1 MKRILFVD
9 DEEKHLQ
16 DLERSLQSE
25 KALWE
30 MSFLTS
36 PKQALTLAS
45 AGAPLD
51 VVVAGLG
58 MTEMDGLEFLTK
70 IKTLYPDSIRFG
82 MTGSGSNSSIIK
94 ASNVAHQ
101 LLEKPCEP
109 HKIRVLITRAC
120 SLRDHLAES
129 PLKKRLHAVG
139 GVPSLT
145 VLYQE
150 VMNEIHSADPSLA
163 KVAEIIE
170 KDIGMSAKLL
180 QVVNSAGAGLKN
192 KVSSV
197 VQAASLLG
205 MQKISAMVLMVEVFS
220 LMTSKELP
228 SGFSVESLWDHS
240 LKVGE
245 YAKKIAKNEVDEA
258 QIIDDSF
265 TGGLLHDLGLV
276 ILATRM
282 PKELGDALRLAK
294 AEKLSLF
301 EAEKRVFQSTHAEAG
316 GYLLE
321 LWGLPDPLV
330 ESVTYHDYPSMV
342 PEKNYPSAVPEH
354 GFTPLTAVHVANYFC
369 EDERARAYGAAE
381 AEADTA
387 FLDRLGF
394 TEKLEEWWDLC
405 QQEEW

>member
-1 MKRILFVD
+1 MKRIVFVD
-9 DEEKHLQ
+9 EEEQHLL
-16 DLERSLQSE
+16 DLERALQSE
-25 KALWE
+25 RTLWD
-30 MSFLTS
+30 MSFVTS
-36 PKQALTLAS
+36 PAQALELVS
-45 AGAPLD
+45 AGGKLD
-51 VVVAGLG
+51 VIVASLA

-70 IKTLYPDSIRFG
+70 VKTMHPNSIRFG
-82 MTGSGSNSSIIK
+82 LTASNGSSSIMK

-120 SLRDHLAES
+120 SLRDHLTES
-129 PLKKRLHAVG
+129 PLKKRLHEVG
-139 GVPSLT
+139 GVPSLP

-150 VMNEIHSADPSLA
+150 VMHEIHSPDPSIA

-180 QVVNSAGAGLKN
+180 QVVNSAGTGLRN

-220 LMTSKELP
+220 LMTSKALP
-228 SGFSVESLWDHS
+228 SGFSIESLWDHS
-240 LKVGE
+240 LRVGE

-294 AEKLSLF
+294 SERISLF
-301 EAEKRVFQSTHAEAG
+301 EAEKRVFRSTHAEAG

-369 EDERARAYGAAE
+369 EDERAKAYGAAE
-381 AEADTA
+381 AEADTV

-394 TEKLEEWWDLC
+394 TEKLEEWWDVC
-405 QQEEW
+405 QREDW